1 MPDVTRLD
9 AGHAGAEMRVPCDA
23 WYRMSVTVL

>member
-23 WYRMSVTVL
+23 WYRMRVAVL

>member
-1 MPDVTRLD
+1 MPDVTGFD

-23 WYRMSVTVL
+23 WYRMSVTIL